1 MKSFSYVAL
10 DRAGLRTQGTLAAGS
25 EPEARHALEGKGLF
39 VEFVSEAATAAVA
52 SPKAAQPTSAPN
64 DVTWAQVIAGKYEPE
79 ALNNLYRQIGS
90 MVKAGVPL
98 VSAITTISSGAYSP
112 RIRSALEEIREAVH
126 RGDPMSTV
134 LERRKDVFPS
144 LHVSVL
150 KAAERG
156 GFVDTAF
163 AQLSEYLA
171 QEIRVRNS
179 WKRRT
184 FYPKVLLVISLSI
197 IIIANLVIASVAAK
211 TGGPAMLLDSFLLN
225 PVVYVP
231 LLIAI
236 FLVVMFLK
244 AARGSYKAAR
254 MRDAIAFWIPH
265 YASTA
270 QMQSMAKFSRALAM
284 LYGAGVPIRE
294 AVLLAGESAGNLLIS
309 ESVRPLANKLGDGTS
324 IWDALRQSDMFTAE
338 TLDMIRAGETTGS
351 LQTLLEHIA
360 THYEEEGNVRME
372 KFTTVLTVG
381 ILIAVLIVVASTIFG
396 FWSNYFGQ
404 FSSFLE

>member
-1 MKSFSYVAL
+1 VKSFSYVAL

-25 EPEARHALEGKGLF
+25 EPEARKVLERKGLF
-39 VEFVSEAATAAVA
+39 VEFVSEAAAAA
-52 SPKAAQPTSAPN
+52 APSPSAAQPVDPQGDAS
-64 DVTWAQVIAGKYEPE
+64 WAQVIAGKYEPE
-79 ALNNLYRQIGS
+79 ALNNFYRQIGS
-90 MVKAGVPL
+90 MVKSGVPL
-98 VSAITTISSGAYSP
+98 VSAITTLSAGAYSP
-112 RIRSALEEIREAVH
+112 RIRSALEEIKEAVH
-126 RGDPMSTV
+126 RGDPMSSV
-134 LERRKDVFPS
+134 LERRKDVFPA
-144 LHVSVL
+144 LHVSIL

-156 GFVDTAF
+156 GFVDSAF
-163 AQLSEYLA
+163 AQLSEYLS

-184 FYPKVLLVISLSI
+184 FYPKVLLVVSLSI
-197 IIIANLVIASVAAK
+197 IIIANLVIASVAAQ

-225 PVVYVP
+225 PLVYIP

-294 AVLLAGESAGNLLIS
+294 SVLLAGDSAGNILIS
-309 ESVRPLANKLGDGTS
+309 ESVRPLAQKLGDGTS
-324 IWDALRQSDMFTAE
+324 IWDALRQSELFTAE
-338 TLDMIRAGETTGS
+338 TLDMIKAGETTGS
-351 LQTLLEHIA
+351 LQSLLEHIA
-360 THYEEEGNVRME
+360 THYEEEGKVRMDR
-372 KFTTVLTVG
+372 FTTVLTVG
-381 ILIAVLIVVASTIFG
+381 ILIVVLIAVASTIFG